1 MFAKWSSSESLV
13 IRLESVEFDVV
24 IEMNLRDLG
33 KPRVDDFNDDEESQV
48 IERELGFRERKWDWD
63 RERILWRENEACQW
77 SSRQS
82 EWMTEIA
89 FFGPSLM
96 L

>member
-1 MFAKWSSSESLV
+1 M

-48 IERELGFRERKWDWD
+48 IERELGFRERK
-63 RERILWRENEACQW
+63 
-77 SSRQS
+77 
-82 EWMTEIA
+82 
-89 FFGPSLM
+89 
-96 L
+96 